1 MHATFCKKS
10 SENAKVDF
18 KVIML
23 ILVLVLSRMIKP
35 NKSATENCYTDRP
48 TG

>member
-1 MHATFCKKS
+1 MHVTFCKKS

-18 KVIML
+18 KVIMFYY
-23 ILVLVLSRMIKP
+23 LVRSRMIKP
-35 NKSATENCYTDRP
+35 DKSATENCYTDRP